1 MLDFDVGS
9 ERRNGLC
16 VRRVAAPPTIRAVD
30 GLLSAYNWRAVAGS
44 ESRGRCMMASI
55 DAAAQLRES
64 DFDEPAI
71 LIKITNV
78 DSSVLRSRFGLYGR
92 VRREWAVSLDRV
104 RNIRLA
110 LGVHNGKVVGVYRV
124 AGWFHTDEI
133 MRPDGDIPPAE
144 GRVEF
149 VGSLASDDLCERYKD
164 RLVTDLF
171 HGHNP
176 IRYVGGA

>member
-1 MLDFDVGS
+1 MMTSVDV
-9 ERRNGLC
+9 
-16 VRRVAAPPTIRAVD
+16 AT
-30 GLLSAYNWRAVAGS
+30 
-44 ESRGRCMMASI
+44 
-55 DAAAQLRES
+55 QLRES

-78 DSSVLRSRFGLYGR
+78 DSSVLRSRYGLYER

-110 LGVHNGKVVGVYRV
+110 LGVHDGKVVEVYRV
-124 AGWFHTDEI
+124 AGWFHTGEL
-133 MRPDGDIPPAE
+133 MRRDGDIPPAE
-144 GRVEF
+144 RRVEF
-149 VGSLASDDLCERYKD
+149 VGNLASEELRERYKD

-171 HGHNP
+171 YGQNP

>member
-1 MLDFDVGS
+1 
-9 ERRNGLC
+9 
-16 VRRVAAPPTIRAVD
+16 
-30 GLLSAYNWRAVAGS
+30 
-44 ESRGRCMMASI
+44 MASI
-55 DAAAQLRES
+55 DVPKQLREP

-78 DSSVLRSRFGLYGR
+78 DSSVLSSRYGLYER
-92 VRREWAVSLDRV
+92 VRREWAARLDRV

-110 LGVHNGKVVGVYRV
+110 LGVHDGKVVEVYRV

-133 MRPDGDIPPAE
+133 MRPDGDYPPTE

-149 VGSLASDDLCERYKD
+149 VGNLASDELRKRYKD

-171 HGHNP
+171 HGQNP
-176 IRYVGGA
+176 IKYVGGA

>member
-1 MLDFDVGS
+1 MVTS
-9 ERRNGLC
+9 
-16 VRRVAAPPTIRAVD
+16 V
-30 GLLSAYNWRAVAGS
+30 
-44 ESRGRCMMASI
+44 
-55 DAAAQLRES
+55 DAATQLRES

-78 DSSVLRSRFGLYGR
+78 DSSVLSSRCGLYER
-92 VRREWAVSLDRV
+92 VRREWVVSLDRV

-110 LGVHNGKVVGVYRV
+110 LGVHDGKVVEVYRV
-124 AGWFHTDEI
+124 AGWFHTGEL
-133 MRPDGDIPPAE
+133 MRRDGDIPPGE

-149 VGSLASDDLCERYKD
+149 VGNLASDEMRERYKD

-171 HGHNP
+171 HGQNP